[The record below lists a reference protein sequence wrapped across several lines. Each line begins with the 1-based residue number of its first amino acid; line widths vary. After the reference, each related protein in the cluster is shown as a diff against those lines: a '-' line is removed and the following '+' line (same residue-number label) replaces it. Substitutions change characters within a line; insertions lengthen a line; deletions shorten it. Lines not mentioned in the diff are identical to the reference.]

1 MKFKPFY
8 IHYQNPYID
17 HHHNTRGFTA
27 YIAPGKKKR
36 ECNVQI
42 SMCSKKDQFCKKI
55 GREEAHKTVKITC
68 NPRQIAKILGEAQ
81 QYCLGMG
88 GFGDYEYQYYYVY
101 KYML

>member
-17 HHHNTRGFTA
+17 HHSNTHGFTA

-68 NPRQIAKILGEAQ
+68 NPRQVAKILGEAK
-81 QYCLGMG
+81 QYSTGLFSWRGNEA
-88 GFGDYEYQYYYVY
+88 DYYYVY